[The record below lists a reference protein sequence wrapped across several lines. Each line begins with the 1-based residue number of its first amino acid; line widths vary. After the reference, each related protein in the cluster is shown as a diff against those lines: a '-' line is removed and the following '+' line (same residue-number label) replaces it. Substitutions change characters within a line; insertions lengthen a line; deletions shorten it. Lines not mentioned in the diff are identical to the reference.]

1 MDKATKKQA
10 LLNYFS
16 SFDYAQELVLDH
28 DDLVRWLEK
37 CIEDFRLRNPPELT
51 NDWQVWE
58 TPDEWERR
66 VLANFRGTNQRFHQA
81 LGLYRQGDRELMER
95 VCSSILGL
103 SKNMDVVSERW
114 FKYVD
119 NYKARKYAAAYN
131 DVSEKAANIYYTLR
145 GTWHDNEILDEVI
158 TGLINEAK
166 LREYLPEKPPQS

>member
-28 DDLVRWLEK
+28 DDLVSWLEE

-51 NDWQVWE
+51 QDWQVWE

-66 VLANFRGTNQRFHQA
+66 VLTNFRSTNQRFHQA
-81 LGLYRQGDRELMER
+81 LGLYRQGDTELMER
-95 VCSSILGL
+95 VCSAIRGL

-119 NYKARKYAAAYN
+119 SYKARKYAAAYN
-131 DVSEKAANIYYTLR
+131 DVSEKAANVYNTLR
-145 GTWHDNEILDEVI
+145 GRWGEDKILRETI
-158 TGLINEAK
+158 TDPIDEAK
-166 LREYLPEKPPQS
+166 LKEYLPGHG